1 MSGIMDMMLHIAD
14 SNRGPLESLRPK
26 GFVHDEEREWNDFA
40 ETSQWSVVVDSMA
53 GGYNSRDE
61 YISED
66 VRNNEYEEL
75 HLEQE
80 HYMILNHLSEP
91 RSATQ
96 VQRHLQAK
104 GILSVKFHF
113 SSLKQAENMVTSLV
127 KMGLV
132 EKQGSRFVRKRTV

>member
-1 MSGIMDMMLHIAD
+1 MSGILDMMMHIAD
-14 SNRGPLESLRPK
+14 ENPGPLPTLRPK
-26 GFVHDEEREWNDFA
+26 GFVHEEEREWNDFA

-53 GGYNSRDE
+53 RGGSFGYSDE
-61 YISED
+61 YVSND
-66 VRNNEYEEL
+66 NEYKEL
-75 HLEQE
+75 QLEPE

-91 RSATQ
+91 RSTTQ

-113 SSLKQAENMVTSLV
+113 ASLKQAENMVTSLV
-127 KMGLV
+127 NMGLV